1 MEIKLINMK
10 IRNFKAV
17 REFEFKPDGE
27 NANVYGQM
35 GTGKSTL
42 YDAFW
47 FALFGKNS
55 LGETKFQWKPK
66 DENNEPIHHL
76 ETEIQL
82 TLSVNGEDV
91 SLSRMVSENWVRK
104 TGSDTDTYEGDVTT
118 CRINGVK
125 KTVSDYK
132 KYVDSLIDEET
143 FKMLTNVYYFSENS
157 KDKKGMND
165 KKRRE
170 ILFELVGNLDD
181 EAVINS
187 KKELAPLRELL
198 KGANIDDKREQ
209 LTEERSKTKS
219 DIREWDIRI
228 DEADRSLPSIDG
240 LDKQKLEEEKK
251 NNLEIQDQI
260 NERIAAIR
268 NGGFVAGKRAELA
281 AIDNELNQL
290 RSNYIIKQNEAVSSL
305 QSKKQLL
312 ISEEMEKKNE
322 IKATEYLISDIE
334 QDKRMTEK
342 RLAEHTKEI
351 ENLRTRYSSIFEESM
366 DPFDEHVL
374 VCRSCNRAYEEEEQ
388 DAIKEN
394 YQTEVKAFNTNKAVR
409 LEEINAKGKELTQK
423 NDVLAEDVAEFENK
437 INIAKEKMTELLKEI
452 EELNAS
458 IALVDADIAEIKS
471 AATPFEQTG
480 EYINAMERKTAIQK
494 EIDNEQESI
503 SQNNSELL
511 NKLNEMK
518 MELNQIN
525 DDLSKFSA
533 LDKAVAR
540 KEQLIQ
546 EQKEKSVHA
555 GNIEKWLHLLDMFTR
570 TKVSLLTD
578 RINSEFEITKF
589 KLFEQL
595 QNGSLREVCE
605 PLFKGLEFAGAISN
619 GERVNV
625 GIDIIN
631 TISRLKGVSVPIFI
645 DNAESVTVW
654 HTEPKTQAI
663 SLIATAGEE
672 KLKIEQKN
680 KEEVA

>member
-17 REFEFKPDGE
+17 REFEFNPNGE

-132 KYVDSLIDEET
+132 KYVDALIDEET

-181 EAVINS
+181 AAVIDS

-251 NNLEIQDQI
+251 NNLEIQDKI

-281 AIDNELNQL
+281 AIDNELNQF
-290 RSNYIIKQNEAVSSL
+290 RSDYTIKQNEAVSSL

-423 NDVLAEDVAEFENK
+423 NDVLAEDVAEFDKK
-437 INIAKEKMTELLKEI
+437 ISIAKEKMAKLLKEL
-452 EELNAS
+452 EELNTS
-458 IALVDADIAEIKS
+458 VTLVDAEIAEIKS
-471 AATPFEQTG
+471 AATPFEQTS
-480 EYINAMERKTAIQK
+480 EYIDALERKAAIQK

-503 SQNNSELL
+503 AHNNSELL

-631 TISRLKGVSVPIFI
+631 TISRLKGLSVPIFI

>member
-66 DENNEPIHHL
+66 DEKNEPIHHL

-132 KYVDSLIDEET
+132 KYVDALIDEET

-181 EAVINS
+181 AAVIDS

-281 AIDNELNQL
+281 AIDNELNQF
-290 RSNYIIKQNEAVSSL
+290 RSNYTIKQNEAVSSL

-322 IKATEYLISDIE
+322 IKATEYLVSDIE

-374 VCRSCNRAYEEEEQ
+374 VCRSCNRAYEEQEQ

-423 NDVLAEDVAEFENK
+423 NDALAEDVAEFDKK
-437 INIAKEKMTELLKEI
+437 ISIAKEKMAKLLKEL
-452 EELNAS
+452 EELNTS
-458 IALVDADIAEIKS
+458 VTLVDAEIAEIKS
-471 AATPFEQTG
+471 AATPFEQTS
-480 EYINAMERKTAIQK
+480 EYKEALKRKESIQK

-503 SQNNSELL
+503 SRNNNELL
-511 NKLNEMK
+511 SNLEEMK

-546 EQKEKSVHA
+546 EQKEKSVHS